1 MTLNCH
7 QAVVS
12 VKISKIHIWK
22 KVLHEKWPQVFEK
35 WSFGTLFSIL
45 SFLHRVGQLLF
56 YGLMGRNS
64 DVKKGPITLE
74 RSFEATERN
83 VREQ

>member
-1 MTLNCH
+1 MASYIL
-7 QAVVS
+7 
-12 VKISKIHIWK
+12 
-22 KVLHEKWPQVFEK
+22 FEK

-74 RSFEATERN
+74 RSFEATEREECERAIK
-83 VREQ
+83 RERDLTEVK